1 MEEDDLRM
9 NIVVCVKYV
18 PDAQSDRTFNDSD
31 STTDRVGV
39 DGLLSELDEYAVE
52 EALKLVEAAEGE
64 VTVVTVGPDQAADA
78 LKKALQMGADKGVHV
93 VDDAIA
99 GSDYLATSQVL
110 AAAVQKIGDVDV
122 VMCGMA
128 STDATGSVI
137 PAMLAERLDLPQVTL
152 GSVIESQGKDFRI
165 KRDGD
170 TSTEVIGATAPLVLS
185 VTDQSGEA
193 RYPSFKGIMAAKKK
207 PLDTWSLSDL
217 GVDAGNV
224 GLDAAWTAV
233 EDTEERPPRTHGEIV
248 TDEDGSG
255 AKALVDFL
263 ASKKFI

>member
-1 MEEDDLRM
+1 M

-18 PDAQSDRTFNDSD
+18 PDATADRHFESDNTV
-31 STTDRVGV
+31 DRVGV
-39 DGLLSELDEYAVE
+39 PGLLSELDEYAVE
-52 EALKLVEAAEGE
+52 QALQLKEKSDGDDVE
-64 VTVVTVGPDQAADA
+64 VTALTVGPEDAAEA
-78 LKKALQMGADKGVHV
+78 IKKALQMGADKGIHV

-110 AAAVQKIGDVDV
+110 AAAIQKIGEGSPVDV

-128 STDATGSVI
+128 STDATGSVV

-152 GSVIESQGKDFRI
+152 GSVIESQGKEFRI

-170 TSTEVIGATAPLVLS
+170 TATEVIGATAPLVLS

-207 PLDTWSLSDL
+207 PLDTWSLSDI
-217 GVDAGNV
+217 GVDADQV
-224 GLDAAWTAV
+224 GLDAAWSAV
-233 EDTEERPPRTHGEIV
+233 EGTEERPPRSQGEIV

-255 AKALVDFL
+255 ATALVEFL